1 MRYDDPKVQE
11 ALASDYVVGAL
22 QGPARRRFETLMRS
36 RPDLRRRVEAWEDR
50 LTPLA
55 EQTPARTPPP
65 RVLRAIKQRIDPQN
79 AASADAGRAGFWN
92 SIAFWRPFGAVAAV
106 MAVLV
111 GGYAGFI
118 LSQPGP
124 APQIAAV
131 TPTEVLPSYVAVL
144 EDDAENP
151 TLVVTA
157 YRGPWRLSVKTLGS
171 LDQSEN
177 QAYQIWTVE
186 RDSGTIRPLLQL
198 TGGDPV
204 GQPLDEA
211 GWDAVKSSESLIVTL
226 EAAGQ
231 AAASPSGPVLYS
243 GPCINLWEASET

>member
-1 MRYDDPKVQE
+1 MRYDDPRVQE
-11 ALASDYVVGAL
+11 ALASDYVVGGL

-65 RVLRAIKQRIDPQN
+65 RVLQAIKQRIDPQT
-79 AASADAGRAGFWN
+79 AAAADTAGAGFWN
-92 SIAFWRPFGAVAAV
+92 SLAFWRPFSAVAAV

-118 LSQPGP
+118 LSQPGS
-124 APQIAAV
+124 APQIASV

-144 EDDAENP
+144 EDEAENP

-157 YRGPWRLSVKTLGS
+157 YKGPWRLSVRTLGN

-198 TGGDPV
+198 TGGETL
-204 GQPLDEA
+204 GRPLDEA
-211 GWDAVKSSESLIVTL
+211 GWNAVKTSESLIVTL
-226 EAAGQ
+226 ENTDQ
-231 AAASPSGPVLYS
+231 AATLPSGPVLFS
-243 GPCINLWEASET
+243 GPCINLWETSNT